1 MRRLDEAAA
10 WRSSESDD
18 PLKSSMIKHVKS
30 HPAPQDIKFI
40 KRYIAVCTPDALKFK
55 ESKRRVVQRAFAP
68 KDLAEKDRFTE
79 NKAARIL
86 EERRLRAAQKDMRKA
101 AGNDTQERQGGGIF
115 DRRNARPSPRS
126 RHSKMDMSEQY
137 SQRNRMPRIDLGT
150 GSSRQQNHS
159 TTMKQNYDDSSDEEH
174 MQKRMAMIQSA
185 YTRGEGAGTGNGLY
199 DYATEE
205 LAEDAGNRSLSVIIG
220 NPYGLQPP
228 RKSNSQ
234 LSKRAN
240 YRSASKNST
249 TLRQST
255 DRKA

>member
-1 MRRLDEAAA
+1 MRYIRKQRVNANLLWGLTTPWQRTVCRSQARLLIQDKLESEFAALKLRAVRRLDEAAA

-18 PLKSSMIKHVKS
+18 PLQSSMIKHVKS

-101 AGNDTQERQGGGIF
+101 ARNDPQERQGGGIF

-126 RHSKMDMSEQY
+126 R
-137 SQRNRMPRIDLGT
+137 
-150 GSSRQQNHS
+150 
-159 TTMKQNYDDSSDEEH
+159 
-174 MQKRMAMIQSA
+174 QS
-185 YTRGEGAGTGNGLY
+185 
-199 DYATEE
+199 
-205 LAEDAGNRSLSVIIG
+205 
-220 NPYGLQPP
+220 
-228 RKSNSQ
+228 
-234 LSKRAN
+234 
-240 YRSASKNST
+240 
-249 TLRQST
+249 
-255 DRKA
+255 